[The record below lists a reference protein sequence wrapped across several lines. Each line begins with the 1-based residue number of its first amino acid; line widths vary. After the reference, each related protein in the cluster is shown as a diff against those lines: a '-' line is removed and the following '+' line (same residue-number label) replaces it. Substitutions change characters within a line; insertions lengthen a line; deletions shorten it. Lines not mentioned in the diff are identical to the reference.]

1 MSSEELSLDG
11 GSLVVDGPCRIE
23 VLEGELETNKGA
35 RLSAGDEIVV
45 KKGERL
51 TVSGE
56 GRVKLVL
63 GKGAVYSVREPEGG
77 MERPSDWEELAE
89 DLAEAG
95 GTPVCMV
102 IGPVDSGK
110 TTLVTFLTN
119 ELVERG
125 LRVGIVDADVGQSDV
140 GPPAVVSLGIAEE
153 PVHDLG
159 EIDMRWGYFVG
170 SITPSGHLLQTTVG
184 VRRMVDEA
192 KREGVDAVLI
202 DTSGMVHGGP
212 ARALKLHKVDA
223 VRPSHVA
230 ILNKDGQ
237 VSHIVKMLKAY
248 RGIDLRELTVPE
260 AVRETET
267 EDRRRFRVKMLR
279 DFFEEREEVSLD
291 LDEISVQRSFLGS
304 GEPFEP
310 GPEIVGVIKAV
321 SGVDPEIIHAE
332 RCPDAIVLVVKE
344 NAGRII
350 GRGGRYVKEIKRV
363 LRVREFIV
371 VNEEELRNV
380 LVGLCDD
387 EGLVGLGVVEDI
399 DFEGGEMKVTARFIR
414 EGDVRVVQMG
424 SMKVDP
430 ETGEHEQVRI
440 TF

>member
-1 MSSEELSLDG
+1 MSSEEISLDG
-11 GSLVVDGPCRIE
+11 GSLIVDGPCRVE
-23 VLEGELETNKGA
+23 VVEGEFETSKGST
-35 RLSAGDEIVV
+35 LSAGEEVVV

-51 TVSGE
+51 TLSG
-56 GRVKLVL
+56 GGKVKLVL
-63 GKGAVYSVREPEGG
+63 GKGAVYTVKESEGG

-89 DLAEAG
+89 DLAGHG

-102 IGPVDSGK
+102 VGPVDSGK
-110 TTLVTFLTN
+110 TTLVTFLAN
-119 ELVERG
+119 ELTERG

-140 GPPAVVSLGIAEE
+140 GPPAVVSLGVVEE

-159 EIDMRWGYFVG
+159 EVDMRWGYFVG

-184 VRRMVDEA
+184 VRRMVDKALDED
-192 KREGVDAVLI
+192 VDAVLI

-223 VRPSHVA
+223 VRPTHVA
-230 ILNKDGQ
+230 VLNKEGE
-237 VSHIVKMLKAY
+237 VSHIVRMLRAY
-248 RGIDLRELTVPE
+248 ENLDLRELTVPE
-260 AVRETET
+260 AVRETER
-267 EDRRRFRVKMLR
+267 EDRRRFRIKMLR
-279 DFFEEREEVSLD
+279 DFFEDREDVTLD
-291 LDEISVQRSFLGS
+291 LDEVSIQRSFLGS

-310 GPEIVGVIKAV
+310 GPEVVGVVKAV
-321 SGVDPEIIHAE
+321 SGVEPEIVHAE

-350 GRGGRYVKEIKRV
+350 GKGGRYVKEIKRV

-371 VNEEELRNV
+371 VNEDELEGI

-387 EGLVGLGVVEDI
+387 EGLVGLGVLKGV
-399 DFEGGEMKVTARFIR
+399 DFDRGEMEVTARFIR
-414 EGDVRVVQMG
+414 DGEPKVVQMG

-430 ETGEHEQVRI
+430 ETGEHERLRI
-440 TF
+440 TL